1 MTPPPGMNKVAEYFD
16 TIRVKQKKI
25 KIEILN
31 IKRPIVNCIMLA
43 FNEVLLKL
51 DFEQEKD

>member
-1 MTPPPGMNKVAEYFD
+1 MNKVAEYFD